1 MGILITGGA
10 GFIGQNL
17 IRKLQKE
24 SIKKIIIYDNFS
36 LSNKS
41 LLPNNVKIIEGS
53 VEEKEKLLE
62 SCKKVDT
69 IIHLAAHTRV
79 LESIENP
86 TKTFISNIQGTF
98 NIFECCRINKIK
110 KLIIAS
116 TGGAIIGN
124 YSNPPI
130 SENIYPKPISP
141 YGASKLFAEGFSS
154 AYSESYDISI
164 MCLRFSNV
172 YGPFSLFKDSVV
184 SRFMKQILRKEKIF
198 IYGDGRQTRDF
209 IFSDDIADGI
219 FKTLNSNIKNE
230 VIQLASGI
238 PLSINNLIKKLRNIC
253 GNEYP
258 FFVEKVKSKKGEVKN
273 TWADISKSKKYIKF
287 EPKTNI
293 DEGLK
298 VTWEYLKKN
307 YVHT

>member
-1 MGILITGGA
+1 MCVLITGGA

-17 IRKLQKE
+17 IRKLQQE
-24 SIKKIIIYDNFS
+24 SMQEIIIYDNFS
-36 LSNKS
+36 LSNKNF
-41 LLPNNVKIIEGS
+41 LPSNVKTIEGS
-53 VEEKEKLLE
+53 VEDKEKLLK
-62 SCKKVDT
+62 SSKKVDT
-69 IIHLAAHTRV
+69 IVHLAAHTRV

-86 TKTFISNIQGTF
+86 EKTFISNIQGTF
-98 NIFECCRINKIK
+98 NIFECCRLNKIK

-130 SENIYPKPISP
+130 TENIYPKPISP

-164 MCLRFSNV
+164 VCLRFSNV
-172 YGPFSLFKDSVV
+172 YGPYSLFKDSVV
-184 SRFMKQILRKEKIF
+184 SRFMKQILRKEKIL

-209 IFSDDIADGI
+209 IFSDDIANGI
-219 FKTLNSNIKNE
+219 LKTINSKIKNE
-230 VIQLASGI
+230 VIQLASGM

-253 GNEYP
+253 GNDHP
-258 FFVEKVKSKKGEVKN
+258 FFVEKVKEKKGEVRN
-273 TWADISKSKKYIKF
+273 TWADISKSKKHIKF

-298 VTWEYLKKN
+298 VTWDYLKKS
-307 YVHT
+307 YILT